1 MLGSEGQPADVLEA
15 DLTTSPRRMRSIALL
30 ALFAASGLALSACDA
45 FDSSGS
51 GRANL
56 TVRMTDAPF
65 PFDLAAEANVSIT
78 KIELLASGDDE
89 AGDDSTVAARE
100 SADRIV
106 LFDAAV
112 EGGPFDLN
120 LLDLRDGVD
129 TTLVSSLS
137 IPADG
142 SYRQLRF
149 YVGDDASVVFTDG
162 REFRLKLPSAQQSGI
177 KVMLPAFE
185 ADGDDVDVLI
195 DFDVEKSFVVRGNLD
210 APNFQGFLFKPVL
223 EVETFDVSDSESD
236 DESDDSE
243 SDDDSGEGGSGD
255 ESDGDSSEG

>member
-1 MLGSEGQPADVLEA
+1 MLRLEGRPADVSEA
-15 DLTTSPRRMRSIALL
+15 DLTTSPKRMRSIVFLS
-30 ALFAASGLALSACDA
+30 LFAASGLVLSACDA

-89 AGDDSTVAARE
+89 AEDDSTVAARE

-185 ADGDDVDVLI
+185 ADGEDVDVLI
-195 DFDVEKSFVVRGNLD
+195 DFDVEKSFVVRGDLD
-210 APNFQGFLFKPVL
+210 AENFQGFLFKPVL
-223 EVETFDVSDSESD
+223 EVETFDVRDGESDGESDGDSGEEGSD
-236 DESDDSE
+236 DESDGDTSE
-243 SDDDSGEGGSGD
+243 V
-255 ESDGDSSEG
+255 